1 MTPATP
7 TAATPTPAELAAL
20 RPLLAEMN
28 DLKRVRVALSDPAG
42 TVAADRFRGAWATL
56 LEGHDPAAVAYSETA
71 AAVAA
76 ARLAGIDA
84 RVLADAGLSDADA
97 ADVLRRSIAQ
107 WEGVLPAPLPAALAA
122 AAADLP
128 LADAATAGRLEELF
142 AENDAGDDA
151 GDDPPP
157 FADVLDRLADAPRA
171 GATRPGSARLIL
183 TPEES
188 HADHCYLVAV
198 YAVLLAPL
206 YGADAATV
214 FLASLSH
221 HFHNAFLPDAGFTGE
236 ELLGEHLGPVMETFT
251 ERCLTEL
258 PGTLADEVREA
269 RVCLPDAETPEGRCF
284 HAADVLDRVLQMD
297 YFDRAA
303 QFTTKQAL
311 VDLDLVHPG
320 PVRDFH
326 LEVLRGAGLW
336 E

>member
-1 MTPATP
+1 MTDPAP
-7 TAATPTPAELAAL
+7 TAAELAAL
-20 RPLLAEMN
+20 RPLLTEMN

-56 LEGHDPAAVAYSETA
+56 IEGHDPAAVAYSEAA

-84 RVLADAGLSDADA
+84 RVLEDGGLDPEAA
-97 ADVLRRSIAQ
+97 ADVLRRSIGQ
-107 WEGVLPAPLPAALAA
+107 WSKVLPKPLPAALAR

-128 LADAATAGRLEELF
+128 AADAATAERLADLF
-142 AENDAGDDA
+142 HEQSDDDGAPAG
-151 GDDPPP
+151 
-157 FADVLDRLADAPRA
+157 FAAVLERLADAPRA
-171 GATRPGSARLIL
+171 GATRPGAARLIV

-206 YGADAATV
+206 YEADTAPV
-214 FLASLSH
+214 FLAAMSH
-221 HFHNAFLPDAGFTGE
+221 HFHNAYLPDAGFTGE
-236 ELLGEHLGPVMETFT
+236 ELLGDHLEPVMEAFT
-251 ERCLTEL
+251 TRCLAEL
-258 PGTLADEVREA
+258 PPGLAEEVREA
-269 RVCLPDAETPEGRCF
+269 RACLPDAATPEGRCF

-303 QFTTKQAL
+303 KFTTRQAL

-320 PVRDFH
+320 PVQAFH
-326 LEVLRGAGLW
+326 VEVLTGAGLW
-336 E
+336 D

>member
-1 MTPATP
+1 MSAAPTPAD
-7 TAATPTPAELAAL
+7 PTPAELAAL
-20 RPLLAEMN
+20 RPLLTEMN
-28 DLKRVRVALSDPAG
+28 DLKRVRTALSDPAG
-42 TVAADRFRGAWATL
+42 TVAADSFRGAWATL
-56 LEGHDPAAVAYSETA
+56 LEGHDPAAVAYSEAA

-84 RVLADAGLSDADA
+84 RVLSDAGLSDADA

-107 WEGVLPAPLPAALAA
+107 WEDVLPAPLPAALAA

-128 LADAATAGRLEELF
+128 LADAATAERLEELY
-142 AENDAGDDA
+142 AA
-151 GDDPPP
+151 DDPPA

-206 YGADAATV
+206 YEADAATA
-214 FLASLSH
+214 FLAALSH

-236 ELLGEHLGPVMETFT
+236 ELLGGHLGPVTETFT
-251 ERCLTEL
+251 ERCLAEL

-269 RVCLPDAETPEGRCF
+269 RACLPDATTPEGRCF
-284 HAADVLDRVLQMD
+284 HAADVLDRVLQMN

-320 PVRDFH
+320 PVQDFH

-336 E
+336 